1 MMHSLRG
8 RLLWWLLLPLA
19 AFVLIAGAM
28 SYDTARRTADLVQDN
43 VLVASARTIG
53 EDVAWRNG
61 TLVADVQPAALEI
74 FASPSRD

>member
-53 EDVAWRNG
+53 
-61 TLVADVQPAALEI
+61 
-74 FASPSRD
+74 